1 MTDTKSLET
10 QLSMES
16 GKNAGAIEADIKA
29 IADVLGELCAQGDS
43 VAIPGFGT
51 FQSVKTDEHVRTDDD
66 GHRMLVPP
74 SITVE
79 FKSSVVLRKSLN

>member
-10 QLSMES
+10 LLSMES
-16 GKNAGAIEADIKA
+16 GKHASAIEADIKA

-51 FQSVKTDEHVRTDDD
+51 FQSVKTDEHVHTDDD

-74 SITVE
+74 AITVE